1 MLGVDC
7 SSLHRFVTLPCMR
20 HRTSIPML
28 PTLRPHIPCMVS
40 THSSQ
45 GSRSKEPLS
54 DSNRHSPQ
62 IHKRVSCLVRPSG
75 FLSRA
80 HVASVYAS
88 SDFHPRLMSDGNVT
102 TSDKASVQFALPCR
116 TTSDQCTDLWL
127 FLSRLAK
134 RPLVLYF
141 NTAEE
146 I

>member
-20 HRTSIPML
+20 HRTSIPMPL
-28 PTLRPHIPCMVS
+28 ALRPHIPCMVS

-45 GSRSKEPLS
+45 GFRSKEPLS

-88 SDFHPRLMSDGNVT
+88 SDFHSGLMSDGNVT
-102 TSDKASVQFALPCR
+102 TADKASVRKPQFSQILGVK
-116 TTSDQCTDLWL
+116 TDLWL